1 MAIPAFTPNPRIA
14 RGRKRAD
21 LLLGMALQPRPNP
34 LPQNPYYIPGMAGM
48 FGQLGSGLLARQAN
62 VQAQN
67 IETTQKEA
75 RRILADRL
83 AGRTYTPPQVE
94 APRKTGLR
102 AVVNK
107 IFPRAMG
114 PAQAYH
120 QGLGAGFET
129 RPLGEIAQAAGATLP
144 APEKMELYERKIRD
158 TADSLMRNGAVDN
171 MQDALDVAGQIVRG
185 DIDNLT
191 NPVTGQHFT
200 INRITGEIEEIVPPG
215 GPFTLPSSTLERE
228 ETLLGNIEAFG
239 VPQSVQEFYTK
250 FFKQIGEVLDD
261 IPEGTPGKGVLTAIG
276 NIGGDYLNL
285 SPQDQQSRS
294 QFRLMREVV
303 IAALRSSGRPSLV
316 EQQRIL
322 ELLPDTWE
330 SELTAK
336 QNLTALYDILE
347 TQKQIDVATAN
358 NSSIGREIRKE
369 AMDAAI
375 SINMVQQ
382 LIGRPSV
389 TLDGMSQNE
398 ASKIIAD
405 SPPGT
410 IFILGG
416 EEFSKD

>member
-1 MAIPAFTPNPRIA
+1 
-14 RGRKRAD
+14 
-21 LLLGMALQPRPNP
+21 
-34 LPQNPYYIPGMAGM
+34 
-48 FGQLGSGLLARQAN
+48 
-62 VQAQN
+62 
-67 IETTQKEA
+67 
-75 RRILADRL
+75 
-83 AGRTYTPPQVE
+83 
-94 APRKTGLR
+94 
-102 AVVNK
+102 
-107 IFPRAMG
+107 
-114 PAQAYH
+114 
-120 QGLGAGFET
+120 
-129 RPLGEIAQAAGATLP
+129 
-144 APEKMELYERKIRD
+144 
-158 TADSLMRNGAVDN
+158 
-171 MQDALDVAGQIVRG
+171 
-185 DIDNLT
+185 
-191 NPVTGQHFT
+191 
-200 INRITGEIEEIVPPG
+200 
-215 GPFTLPSSTLERE
+215 
-228 ETLLGNIEAFG
+228 
-239 VPQSVQEFYTK
+239 
-250 FFKQIGEVLDD
+250 
-261 IPEGTPGKGVLTAIG
+261 
-276 NIGGDYLNL
+276 
-285 SPQDQQSRS
+285 
-294 QFRLMREVV
+294 VV